1 MRWISNALDLLLSI
15 CVNCSQGDQADR
27 DLTSQI
33 IKFKPKIKQQQ
44 HYFDCIRE
52 LIKQNASNFETL
64 MQLTVLNELTLQQQ
78 YLMQHQTQQIPP
90 PRNQHNL
97 NLLQNAFATDSLFAS
112 KNLAQIML
120 KILLQRNSDDYL
132 RLLRSLL
139 RDTIRNSRHDFDL
152 LKFTNE
158 LLNDTVRY
166 GSADSDTPNIP
177 NYLLNLAGG
186 LADFNQ
192 LVKIKSSS

>member
-112 KNLAQIML
+112 KVYIMELVSILISYQKDGFSGRKNNFLIKVTRPLFL
-120 KILLQRNSDDYL
+120 K
-132 RLLRSLL
+132 
-139 RDTIRNSRHDFDL
+139 
-152 LKFTNE
+152 
-158 LLNDTVRY
+158 
-166 GSADSDTPNIP
+166 
-177 NYLLNLAGG
+177 
-186 LADFNQ
+186 
-192 LVKIKSSS
+192 

>member
-1 MRWISNALDLLLSI
+1 
-15 CVNCSQGDQADR
+15 
-27 DLTSQI
+27 
-33 IKFKPKIKQQQ
+33 
-44 HYFDCIRE
+44 
-52 LIKQNASNFETL
+52 
-64 MQLTVLNELTLQQQ
+64 
-78 YLMQHQTQQIPP
+78 
-90 PRNQHNL
+90 
-97 NLLQNAFATDSLFAS
+97 
-112 KNLAQIML
+112 ML

-192 LVKIKSSS
+192 VYNQVYFKLNRDQVLF